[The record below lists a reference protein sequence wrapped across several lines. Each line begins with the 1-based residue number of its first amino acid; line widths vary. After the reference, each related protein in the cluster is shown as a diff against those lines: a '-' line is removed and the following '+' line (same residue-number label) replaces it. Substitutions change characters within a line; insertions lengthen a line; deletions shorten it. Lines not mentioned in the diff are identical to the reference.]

1 MSCPDTARWQALLAH
16 RFEPTASEPAGLA
29 EAMEHLDACPTC
41 RRVALAID
49 PSLAFRALRRSEA
62 APGEVEAMRQ
72 AVAGLRRARELGER
86 VEIGAPASPRRWP
99 RWALRAAAA
108 AGFTV
113 LLAQAYGPRAPIA
126 PPIHVAA
133 TAAAPAAARAIVP
146 VADGDAAPLLEET
159 NRPGARVYEFGGR
172 DLAVVMVVDKS
183 LDV

>member
-16 RFEPTASEPAGLA
+16 RFEPAANEPAGLA

-41 RRVALAID
+41 RRVAVAID
-49 PSLAFRALRRSEA
+49 PSLTFRTLRRSA
-62 APGEVEAMRQ
+62 AVPGEVEAMRQ

-86 VEIGAPASPRRWP
+86 IELGEPPAPRRWP

-113 LLAQAYGPRAPIA
+113 LLAQAYGPRAPVA
-126 PPIHVAA
+126 PPVHVAA

-146 VADGDAAPLLEET
+146 VADGAAAPLLEET
-159 NRPGARVYEFGGR
+159 DRPGARVYQLGGR
-172 DLAVVMVVDKS
+172 DLAVVMIVDKS